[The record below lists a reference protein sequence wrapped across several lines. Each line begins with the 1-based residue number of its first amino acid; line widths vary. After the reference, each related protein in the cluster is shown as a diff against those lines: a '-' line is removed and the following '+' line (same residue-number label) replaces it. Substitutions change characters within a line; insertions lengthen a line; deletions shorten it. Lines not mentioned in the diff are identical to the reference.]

1 MRLFLRIVK
10 SFEAF
15 MFTNAANYKQRDV
28 LFAGVML
35 ERGNVIKKDMPL
47 YYLCPRTSK
56 FVEGEMITL
65 NQKH

>member
-1 MRLFLRIVK
+1 
-10 SFEAF
+10 